1 MTAPLPKEPLGK
13 WLSDVEQLSSSSA
26 TGEFSYIDLSSVDK
40 DEKAI
45 VLKLVQRVSAEDA
58 PSRARQIVRSG
69 DILVSTV
76 RPNLNGVAMVP
87 AELDGAIASTGFCVL
102 RSETERL
109 DSKFLFHWVRSP
121 QFIADMTR
129 KATGASYPAVS
140 DRIIHESLIPFPDPS
155 QQERIATL
163 LDKADGIL
171 RKRREA
177 LKLADEFLRSA
188 FLDLFG
194 DPVAN
199 PKGWSKDSFGNL
211 GTLDRGKSRHRPRDE
226 PTLYGGPH
234 PFIQTGDVANCDGV
248 VRRHTQTYS
257 DFGLSQSRKWPAGTL
272 AITIAANIGKTGV
285 LGFDACFPD
294 SVVGFTAK
302 PPISAEFIQFWLGQI
317 QNRLEETAPQSA
329 QKNINLE
336 ILRDLPVPVPPEDLL
351 KKFTAL
357 VLRTRESKQR
367 QEALLKE
374 SDLLFSSIQQRAFNG
389 ELASA

>member
-1 MTAPLPKEPLGK
+1 LTAPLPKEPLGK
-13 WLSDVEQLSSSSA
+13 WLSDVGQLSSSSA

-40 DEKAI
+40 DEKTI